1 MIKIDNN
8 IKLEFDVIFD
18 NTLLVDI
25 TFNKYIDDNINRISN
40 YEMYKQESW
49 MALLNS
55 YEINDVLNKNDPSD
69 I

>member
-40 YEMYKQESW
+40 YEMYKQES
-49 MALLNS
+49 
-55 YEINDVLNKNDPSD
+55 
-69 I
+69 